1 MSGCKFP
8 LVRLAAIGCLLFATC
23 MLALAGTA
31 RAQAPV
37 PVAPVPAT
45 PEPEVL
51 VTGQDGSAQGVV
63 PTTVPATLP
72 TNVPTSVP
80 GTVVT
85 NANLRGGPG
94 TNYPIVGKAPAGTTV
109 NVVESTADRTW
120 YYLDTGSWIAAFLVK
135 LSASVGPGETWT
147 VTPGQP
153 AGIFSSVITTIV
165 TTTVTTI
172 DAGGTTIITTTTST
186 TLPPNTAA
194 PVVTAPGAV
203 VPVAPAPV
211 QAAPLVT
218 VPVVALGPI
227 TPSLVISQLLPSD
240 VQSATLVSVSE
251 GDVIV
256 VDINGVRETVR
267 YLGVDTPDAGQ
278 LGWAT
283 ATAANQS
290 LLQGQELL
298 LQREQTDR
306 DGQNRLLR
314 HVYTVDRSVSNA
326 FNGGYAGIYVNGQ
339 LAADG
344 WAVPYAAAPDVSRQ
358 PELERWAL
366 DASRA
371 GRGFWGGNGAA
382 DNAVFGVTRMIAPL
396 FSGPGADNG
405 ADAVLGVDTLL
416 NVIGRSPD
424 GAWLQVRTPR
434 LDEGWVFA
442 PQTSVTGPISKLP
455 VTANASG
462 PTPVPQGGQAT
473 AVGANPV
480 QPGQPQVATPFPGQP
495 PAVTPL
501 PGQPGF
507 PTPFPG
513 QAPVPGQPVP
523 GQPVPTYFGPTVIIT
538 ANLRSGP
545 GTIYPVVGT
554 ALASAPITITARN
567 ADTTWLQTDNNTW
580 IATGLV
586 TGVTAN
592 TLPQFNPPP
601 TPAATMPP
609 EPTAVLVVPPGVTAP
624 TPTITPTPVPSA
636 TPLGNPTP
644 TFTPMPPTPL
654 VRLIALDRG
663 NEWAILYNDG
673 TGTQDLTGWVLVSE
687 AGDQRCELKGK
698 LAPRE
703 SLRVWAQVGP
713 DGFSCGF
720 PQPIWENSGPDAAI
734 LLNGYGDEVSRIQ

>member
-1 MSGCKFP
+1 MFGCKFP

-23 MLALAGTA
+23 MLSLAGTA

-37 PVAPVPAT
+37 PAAPGPGTA
-45 PEPEVL
+45 EPEVL
-51 VTGQDGSAQGVV
+51 VTGQDGSQGAGQGAG
-63 PTTVPATLP
+63 TTT
-72 TNVPTSVP
+72 VP

-109 NVVESTADRTW
+109 NVVEATADRTW
-120 YYLDTGSWIAAFLVK
+120 YYLDNGSWIAAFLVK
-135 LSASVGPGETWT
+135 LAATLGPGETWT

-153 AGIFSSVITTIV
+153 AGIFTSVLTTIV

-186 TLPPNTAA
+186 TLPPNAAA
-194 PVVTAPGAV
+194 PVVTAPGPAAAV
-203 VPVAPAPV
+203 PSTAPLE
-211 QAAPLVT
+211 AAPLVT
-218 VPVVALGPI
+218 VPLVALGPL
-227 TPSLVISQLLPSD
+227 TPSLVISQLLPGD

-251 GDVIV
+251 GDTIE

-267 YLGVDTPDAGQ
+267 YLGVDTPDASQ

-283 ATAANQS
+283 ATAANQG
-290 LLQGQELL
+290 LVQGQELL

-314 HVYTVDRSVSNA
+314 HVYTVDRSVSDA

-344 WAVPYAAAPDVSRQ
+344 WAVPYSSAPDVSRQ

-371 GRGFWGGNGAA
+371 GRGFWGGNGGA
-382 DNAVFGVTRMIAPL
+382 DNAVFGVTRGIAPL

-442 PQTSVTGPISKLP
+442 SQASVTGPISKLP

-473 AVGANPV
+473 VGANPAL
-480 QPGQPQVATPFPGQP
+480 PGQPPAATPFAGQPGFPTPFPGQP

-501 PGQPGF
+501 PGQPGL

-513 QAPVPGQPVP
+513 QP
-523 GQPVPTYFGPTVIIT
+523 PVPTYFGPTVIIT

-592 TLPQFNPPP
+592 TLPQFNAPP
-601 TPAATMPP
+601 TPAATTPP

-687 AGDQRCELKGK
+687 TGDQRCELKGK

>member
-8 LVRLAAIGCLLFATC
+8 LVCLAAIGCLLFAAC

-37 PVAPVPAT
+37 PAT
-45 PEPEVL
+45 VEPDVL
-51 VTGQDGSAQGVV
+51 VTGQDAGQVPGQGAGQGAVS
-63 PTTVPATLP
+63 TT
-72 TNVPTSVP
+72 VP

-94 TNYPIVGKAPAGTTV
+94 TNYPIVGKAAAGSTV
-109 NVVESTADRTW
+109 NVVEATADRTW
-120 YYLDTGSWIAAFLVK
+120 YYLDNGSWIAAFLVK
-135 LSASVGPGETWT
+135 LSASPGPGETWS
-147 VTPGQP
+147 VAPGQP
-153 AGIFSSVITTIV
+153 AGIFTAAVTTIV

-172 DAGGTTIITTTTST
+172 DASGTTIITTTTST
-186 TLPPNTAA
+186 TLPPNVTA
-194 PVVTAPGAV
+194 PVVTAPGGTI
-203 VPVAPAPV
+203 PVAAAPL

-251 GDVIV
+251 GDVIE
-256 VDINGVRETVR
+256 VDINGVRESVR

-278 LGWAT
+278 LGFAT
-283 ATAANQS
+283 ATAANQT
-290 LLQGQELL
+290 LVQGQELL

-306 DGQNRLLR
+306 DAQNRLLR
-314 HVYTVDRSVSNA
+314 HVFTVDRSVSDA

-344 WAVPYAAAPDVSRQ
+344 WAMPYSSAPDVSRQ

-371 GRGFWGGNGAA
+371 PRGFWGGNGGA

-434 LDEGWVFA
+434 RDEGWVFA
-442 PQTSVTGPISKLP
+442 SQISVTGPISKLP

-462 PTPVPQGGQAT
+462 PTPVPQGGQAA
-473 AVGANPV
+473 AVGANPA
-480 QPGQPQVATPFPGQP
+480 QPGQPGVPTPFPGQP
-495 PAVTPL
+495 AAATPF

-507 PTPFPG
+507 PTPLPG
-513 QAPVPGQPVP
+513 QQPVP
-523 GQPVPTYFGPTVIIT
+523 GQPIPGQPVPSYFGPTVIIT

-592 TLPQFNPPP
+592 TLPQFNAPP
-601 TPAATMPP
+601 TPEATMPP

-624 TPTITPTPVPSA
+624 TPTITPTAPPTA

-687 AGDQRCELKGK
+687 NGDQRCELKGT

-734 LLNGYGDEVSRIQ
+734 LLNAYGDEVSRIQ

>member
-8 LVRLAAIGCLLFATC
+8 LVRLAAIGCLLFATFV
-23 MLALAGTA
+23 LSLAGSA
-31 RAQAPV
+31 RAQT
-37 PVAPVPAT
+37 PVPAT
-45 PEPEVL
+45 VEPDVL
-51 VTGQDGSAQGVV
+51 VTGQGAGQGAGQAAVQN
-63 PTTVPATLP
+63 T
-72 TNVPTSVP
+72 VP

-94 TNYPIVGKAPAGTTV
+94 TSYPIVGKAPAGTTV
-109 NVVESTADRTW
+109 NVVEATADRTW
-120 YYLDTGSWIAAFLVK
+120 YYLDNGSWIAAFLVK
-135 LSASVGPGETWT
+135 LSTPIGPAEIWSVA
-147 VTPGQP
+147 PGQP
-153 AGIFSSVITTIV
+153 AGVFASVVTTVV

-172 DAGGTTIITTTTST
+172 DAAGTTIITTTTST

-194 PVVTAPGAV
+194 PLVAAPGAGA
-203 VPVAPAPV
+203 PVA
-211 QAAPLVT
+211 AAPLVT
-218 VPVVALGPI
+218 VPAVVLGPI
-227 TPSLVISQLLPSD
+227 ASSLVISQLLPGD
-240 VQSATLVSVSE
+240 VQSATLVSVAE
-251 GDVIV
+251 GDVIE

-283 ATAANQS
+283 ATAANQR
-290 LLQGQELL
+290 LVQGQELL

-314 HVYTVDRSVSNA
+314 HVYTVDKSVSPA

-339 LAADG
+339 LAANG
-344 WAVPYAAAPDVSRQ
+344 WAAPFASAPDVSRE

-371 GRGFWGGNGAA
+371 GRGFWGGNGGA
-382 DNAVFGVTRMIAPL
+382 DNAVFGITRMISPL

-424 GAWLQVRTPR
+424 GAWVQVRTPR
-434 LDEGWVFA
+434 RDEGWVFA
-442 PQTSVTGPISKLP
+442 PQISVTGPISKLP
-455 VTANASG
+455 VTTNASG
-462 PTPVPQGGQAT
+462 PTPVPQ
-473 AVGANPV
+473 
-480 QPGQPQVATPFPGQP
+480 PGQPGVVGSNPAQPALPPTATPFPGQAGFPTPFPGQPPAATPFPGQP
-495 PAVTPL
+495 PVA
-501 PGQPGF
+501 GQPS
-507 PTPFPG
+507 PG
-513 QAPVPGQPVP
+513 
-523 GQPVPTYFGPTVIIT
+523 YFGPTVIIT

-586 TGVTAN
+586 TGVSAS

-601 TPAATMPP
+601 TPVATTPP

-624 TPTITPTPVPSA
+624 TPTITATPPPTA

-663 NEWAILYNDG
+663 NEWVILYNDG

-687 AGDQRCELKGK
+687 TGDQRCPLQGK

-734 LLNGYGDEVSRIQ
+734 LLNAYGDEVSRIQ